1 MLVGAA
7 RGDKPTMDAAKV
19 SMVTTVY
26 NDVRVARALD
36 SIFAQRYAG
45 EIESVVVDADSTD
58 GTKNVLARYAPRL
71 AVCISEPDDGLYHG
85 MNKGIALATGD
96 IVGILNSDDRLA
108 DADVLATVAAA
119 FERHPDVDICYGDIV
134 YRRDDDSF
142 GRYWRSGRSS
152 RLKWRLGWRPPH
164 PAFFVRRSVY
174 ERYGAFVPDLPIAA
188 DYELQ
193 LRLLMLHGLR
203 YTYIDRVLAHM
214 APGGIAQRSLRNI
227 LQANLECASAWR
239 RHRLRGGLL
248 VPVLKPARSLWQSLQ
263 REPSAG
269 EREGPAPRM

>member
-1 MLVGAA
+1 M
-7 RGDKPTMDAAKV
+7 KV
-19 SMVTTVY
+19 SIVTTVY

-36 SIFAQRYAG
+36 SVFAQRYGG
-45 EIESVVVDADSTD
+45 EIESVVVDAASTD
-58 GTKNVLARYAPRL
+58 GTKDVLARYAPRL

-96 IVGILNSDDRLA
+96 IVGILNADDRLA
-108 DADVLATVAAA
+108 DADVLATVAGA
-119 FERHPDVDICYGDIV
+119 FERHPDVDVCYGDIV
-134 YRRDDDSF
+134 YRRDDGSF

-164 PAFFVRRSVY
+164 PAFFVRRNVY

-203 YTYIDRVLAHM
+203 FTYIDRVLAHM

-227 LQANLECASAWR
+227 VQANLECASVWR
-239 RHRLRGGLL
+239 RHRLHGGLL
-248 VPVLKPARSLWQSLQ
+248 VPLLKPARSLWQSLQ
-263 REPSAG
+263 REPLA
-269 EREGPAPRM
+269 